1 MIMDVK
7 GSMTLRERPL
17 RAIVIGASAGGIEA
31 VTVLLAGLPRPL
43 SVPVL
48 VVLHIAAASRPQWQ
62 MVFHGSTAPVLEAED
77 KDLAEPGNV
86 YVAPPD
92 YHLLVD
98 DNRRLSLSADERV
111 NLARPSIDVLF
122 ESAAWSFGSEVLGVV
137 LSGANADGAAGL
149 AAIRK
154 RGGGSWVQT
163 PETAAAAAM
172 PRAALDA
179 VPDALVLSLAEM
191 ADALRAWVA

>member
-1 MIMDVK
+1 MMADIAA
-7 GSMTLRERPL
+7 SMTLRERRL

-31 VTVLLAGLPRPL
+31 VTVLLRALPRPL
-43 SVPVL
+43 IVPVL
-48 VVLHIAAASRPQWQ
+48 VVLHVPAGTRIEWQ
-62 MVFHGSTAPVLEAED
+62 MVFHSSTAPVFEAED
-77 KDLAEPGNV
+77 KDLAEAGSV

-98 DNRRLSLSADERV
+98 RSGQLSLSADERV

-122 ESAAWSFGSEVLGVV
+122 ESAAWSLGGSVLGVV

-149 AAIRK
+149 AAIRA
-154 RGGGSWVQT
+154 RGGGCWVQA
-163 PETAAAAAM
+163 PDTAVARAM

-179 VPDALVLSLAEM
+179 VPDAQVLTLLEM
-191 ADALRAWVA
+191 ADALGAWVA

>member
-1 MIMDVK
+1 MMVNPK
-7 GSMTLRERPL
+7 GSVTFGERRL

-31 VTVLLAGLPRPL
+31 LSVLFAALPTPL

-48 VVLHIAAASRPQWQ
+48 VALHIAAGSRTQWQ
-62 MVFHGSTAPVLEAED
+62 MVFRSATAPVLEAED
-77 KDLAEPGNV
+77 KDLAGAGNV

-98 DNRRLSLSADERV
+98 DGGRLSLSADERV

-122 ESAAWSFGSEVLGVV
+122 ESAAWSFGRDLLGIV

-149 AAIRK
+149 AAIRAS
-154 RGGGSWVQT
+154 GGGCWVQA
-163 PETAAAAAM
+163 PETAAAVAM
-172 PRAALDA
+172 PRAALNA
-179 VPDALVLSLAEM
+179 VPDALVLTLPEM

>member
-1 MIMDVK
+1 MMVELE
-7 GSMTLRERPL
+7 GSISLRERPL

-31 VTVLLAGLPRPL
+31 VTVLLAALPRPL

-48 VVLHIAAASRPQWQ
+48 VVLHVAAGSRIEWQ
-62 MVFHGSTAPVLEAED
+62 LVFGGSTAPVFEAED
-77 KDLAEPGNV
+77 KERAEAGSV

-98 DNRRLSLSADERV
+98 QSGQLSLSADERV

-122 ESAAWSFGSEVLGVV
+122 ESAAWSFGGSVLGVV

-149 AAIRK
+149 AAIRA
-154 RGGGSWVQT
+154 RGGRCWVQA
-163 PETAAAAAM
+163 PETAVATAM

-179 VPDALVLSLAEM
+179 VPDALILTLLQM
-191 ADALRAWVA
+191 ADALRGWVA